1 MKFGK
6 NIKKSV
12 TAFHFTQVC
21 ILLKITMDGLPQKLG
36 LKKKQETTLRVT
48 LNISYIIYSDLYS
61 MEIGLMGDCMG
72 D

>member
-1 MKFGK
+1 
-6 NIKKSV
+6 
-12 TAFHFTQVC
+12 
-21 ILLKITMDGLPQKLG
+21 MDGLPQKLG

-61 MEIGLMGDCMG
+61 MEIGLMGDRMG